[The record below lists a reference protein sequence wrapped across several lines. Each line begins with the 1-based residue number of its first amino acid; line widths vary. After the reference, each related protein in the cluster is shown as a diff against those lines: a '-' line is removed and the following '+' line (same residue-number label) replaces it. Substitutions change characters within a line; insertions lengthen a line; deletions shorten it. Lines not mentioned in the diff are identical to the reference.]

1 MNVSIPLWFI
11 PLMITVIAYWWAFM
25 EESHGPGVGV
35 LMLARLVVAT
45 FVTMLSW
52 IIFLSVKLYLT

>member
-1 MNVSIPLWFI
+1 MTISVPLWFI
-11 PLMITVIAYWWAFM
+11 PLMTTVIAYWWAFM
-25 EESHGPGVGV
+25 EESPGPGVWV
-35 LMLARLVVAT
+35 LVLVRLIVAT